1 MPVAPKSLSY
11 LPKHQSMKNVRQKD
25 CDAVA
30 HYMNNMHRK
39 ILGYHTAAELFQ
51 EELKA
56 LRT

>member
-1 MPVAPKSLSY
+1 M
-11 LPKHQSMKNVRQKD
+11 PKHQSMKNVRQRD

-51 EELKA
+51 EELKT
-56 LRT
+56 LQT